1 MFASILAISLGASLG
16 AILRWVF
23 ALMLNPISRSVPI
36 GTLLANL
43 LGGLLIGLAISFFEQ
58 HQELPPQWRLLIITG
73 FLGGLTTFSTFSAEV
88 TQMIQDGNLFTALTT
103 ILLHVMGS
111 LIMTFIGIY
120 IFKFFR

>member
-1 MFASILAISLGASLG
+1 MFPSIIAISLGASIG
-16 AILRWVF
+16 ALLRWSLG
-23 ALMLNPISRSVPI
+23 LMLNTVSKSVPI

-43 LGGLLIGLAISFFEQ
+43 LGGLLIGLAITYFEQ
-58 HQELPPQWRLLIITG
+58 HQDLPPQWRLLIITG

-111 LIMTFIGIY
+111 LLMTFIGIY